1 VLVTFEKPVFY
12 ISAIPTEQRPRI
24 LSHPDIPDLAEA
36 DLQLSFLPYP
46 YCSILST
53 LCSRPSEQTLLF
65 VES

>member
-1 VLVTFEKPVFY
+1 M
-12 ISAIPTEQRPRI
+12 SRI

-36 DLQLSFLPYP
+36 DLRLSFLPYP
-46 YCSILST
+46 YGSILST